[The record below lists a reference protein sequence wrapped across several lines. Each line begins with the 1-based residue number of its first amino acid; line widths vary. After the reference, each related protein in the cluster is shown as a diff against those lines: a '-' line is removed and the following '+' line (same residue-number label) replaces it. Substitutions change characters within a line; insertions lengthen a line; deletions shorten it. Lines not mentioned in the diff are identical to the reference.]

1 MISIFKKIEKLGLT
15 LGFGHKRLYSCVEIW
30 KLGYTLVLGAFDH
43 HKINKT
49 SIQHEYL

>member
-30 KLGYTLVLGAFDH
+30 KLGYTLVLVRLIIT
-43 HKINKT
+43 K